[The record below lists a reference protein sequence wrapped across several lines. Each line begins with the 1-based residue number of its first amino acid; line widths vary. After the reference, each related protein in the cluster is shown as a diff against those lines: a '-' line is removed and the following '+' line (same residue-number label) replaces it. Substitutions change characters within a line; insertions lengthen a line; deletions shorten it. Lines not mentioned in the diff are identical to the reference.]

1 MFFIV
6 LLYIAL
12 PLWLLSSK
20 NVKKVRKKKKEVEVA
35 AGEMHGYFASASK
48 VHKHGKGRS

>member
-1 MFFIV
+1 MI
-6 LLYIAL
+6 
-12 PLWLLSSK
+12 
-20 NVKKVRKKKKEVEVA
+20 KKELEVA

>member
-1 MFFIV
+1 M
-6 LLYIAL
+6 LETLYMIMKLVIKAKL
-12 PLWLLSSK
+12 ITK
-20 NVKKVRKKKKEVEVA
+20 RKKELEVA